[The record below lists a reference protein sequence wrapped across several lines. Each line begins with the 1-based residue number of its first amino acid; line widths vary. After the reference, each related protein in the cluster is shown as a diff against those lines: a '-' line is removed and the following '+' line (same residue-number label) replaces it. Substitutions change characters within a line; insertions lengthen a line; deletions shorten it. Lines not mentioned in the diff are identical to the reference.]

1 MFCLNGSTV
10 TLQMNDCAS
19 IRPPL
24 YRVCHDCSSIKCTY
38 THYTLHIRYLLMKSE
53 VDRFQTKTLI
63 SCLCALR
70 YNTIKCLHVNYMIA
84 NTCTVSF
91 LVLTIYCET

>member
-1 MFCLNGSTV
+1 MFCLNGFTV
-10 TLQMNDCAS
+10 TLQMSDCAS

-24 YRVCHDCSSIKCTY
+24 FRVCHYSFIKCTY
-38 THYTLHIRYLLMKSE
+38 IIHYALHIKCLLMKRAE

-63 SCLCALR
+63 SCLCG
-70 YNTIKCLHVNYMIA
+70 IICLHVNYMIA